1 MNMSLPANCTRYLA
15 AVGLLSSWYIQLLAD
30 SDSQKSAARI
40 MTELAN
46 LGDTVLIVKQQN
58 IQLDLVPK
66 RALICNIVLQ
76 ATA

>member
-66 RALICNIVLQ
+66 RALICNIGLQ

>member
-1 MNMSLPANCTRYLA
+1 MNMSLPANCTGYLA
-15 AVGLLSSWYIQLLAD
+15 AAGLLSSWYIELLAD

-66 RALICNIVLQ
+66 HALICNIGLQ